1 MKRWIPWIAAAVG
14 LACLSGGLWYWHA
27 RGGRA
32 ARLAESPDPQDR
44 LEAVRELRGRSSGL
58 ARRTLSR
65 LPDDP
70 DPRVACLA
78 VRALGERAEPESRRR
93 LEEILSGSRRGQVR
107 AEAAIALGRHPG
119 TDLRLLTGSLARDP
133 DPGVR
138 AGAAA
143 GLEARRDPAAVPALL
158 ERLERD
164 PDVQVRRS
172 SFVALR
178 RIVKVR
184 FRYDPDGPLQQRH
197 QQVATIRAILRKFGG
212 L

>member
-1 MKRWIPWIAAAVG
+1 MKRRIPWIAAAVA
-14 LACLSGGLWYWHA
+14 LACLSGWLWYWHA

-32 ARLAESPDPQDR
+32 ARLAESPDPRDR
-44 LEAVRELRGRSSGL
+44 LEAVRELRGTSGGL

-70 DPRVACLA
+70 DPQVARLA
-78 VRALGERAEPESRRR
+78 VRALGERPEPESRLR
-93 LEEILSGSRRGQVR
+93 LEEILSGSRRREVR

-119 TDLRLLTGSLARDP
+119 TDLRLLTGTLGTDP
-133 DPGVR
+133 DPAVR
-138 AGAAA
+138 AAAAA
-143 GLEARRDPAAVPALL
+143 GLEARGDLAAVPALL

-178 RIVKVR
+178 RTVKVR
-184 FRYDPDGPLQQRH
+184 FRYDPEGPVEQRH
-197 QQVATIRAILRKFGG
+197 RQVATIRSILRKFGG